1 MPVSREEDNEKR
13 NRKSAVRQRAAKD
26 KAHYRDIQQIA
37 REACRPKTEESFYPE
52 EFYELARILA
62 PGGHTQ
68 APIDYPGHDRARSII
83 ARGIPYQEIT
93 RRDGSTRAPHLKGDE
108 VKKAA

>member
-1 MPVSREEDNEKR
+1 MTPRQER
-13 NRKSAVRQRAAKD
+13 NDRKSAVRQRAARD
-26 KAHYRDIQQIA
+26 SAHYRDVEQIA
-37 REACRPKTEESFYPE
+37 RQACRPKTEESFYPE

-62 PGGHTQ
+62 PAGHIY

-93 RRDGSTRAPHLKGDE
+93 RRDGSTRHRT
-108 VKKAA
+108 